1 MSQKFELKN
10 ASHNIRKI
18 QTQNFCMKQY
28 EKKGVHQNKKKTRNN
43 GKFRNLILCKT
54 YIVDVIFKKS
64 TFSQFIFVI
73 TFFQQ
78 KTFYPHFILKFQII
92 HYFRSALEI
101 FVNNRAHS
109 SERSQEQT
117 KVLHEARGDSESGLP
132 KASIKNDTMKH
143 TEQ

>member
-18 QTQNFCMKQY
+18 QFQNFCMKQY
-28 EKKGVHQNKKKTRNN
+28 EKKRVLQNKKKINN
-43 GKFRNLILCKT
+43 ENFINLILCKT

-92 HYFRSALEI
+92 HYFRSAALKI

-109 SERSQEQT
+109 SERSEEQT
-117 KVLHEARGDSESGLP
+117 KVQHEVRGVSESGLP